1 MKRPLLEDDAF
12 LGDLARARGQPDALH
27 AWWLGQSGFLLAW
40 NGTSVLLD
48 PYLSDSLTRKYAAT
62 DKPHVRM
69 TGRVVDP
76 ARLTGIDI
84 VTSSHNHTDHLDAE
98 TLRPLI
104 LANPKLAFVIPEAN
118 RAFVAERLFIDP
130 GAPVGLD
137 DGGEVEVAGLR
148 LHGLPAAH
156 DTVERDAHGRCRFMG
171 YVVEIGPFR
180 VYHAGDT
187 RWVPG
192 LPERLRA
199 FDLDLALLPIS
210 GTLEE
215 RHVAGN
221 LWGQEAAAL
230 AHAAGARLAVPMHYD
245 LVTFNTESPAAFCE
259 ACDRR
264 GQPYRV
270 LQNGERLTLH
280 K

>member
-1 MKRPLLEDDAF
+1 M
-12 LGDLARARGQPDALH
+12 
-27 AWWLGQSGFLLAW
+27 W
-40 NGTSVLLD
+40 NDKTVLLD

-69 TGRVVDP
+69 TSRVIDP
-76 ARLTGIDI
+76 ARLTGVDV
-84 VTSSHNHTDHLDAE
+84 VTSSHNHTDHLDPE

-104 LANPKLAFVIPEAN
+104 LANPNVAFVIPEAN
-118 RAFVAERLFIDP
+118 RAFVADRLVIDP

-156 DTVERDAHGRCRFMG
+156 DTVERDAHARCRFMG
-171 YVVEIGPFR
+171 FVVEIGPFR

-199 FDLDLALLPIS
+199 FQLDLALLPIN
-210 GTLEE
+210 GGLEE
-215 RHVAGN
+215 RHVSGN

-230 AHAAGARLAVPMHYD
+230 AQAAGARLAVPMHYD
-245 LVTFNTESPAAFCE
+245 LFTFNTESPAAFCE